1 MKKILSML
9 LVVVLSYTTYP
20 ETGMEGPTKDIEVEI
35 NPKMPKNDKKIFK
48 NIAKWYGSLRQ
59 MAMSSISTL
68 ESVQGLALSFQRHL
82 NAALNVSKRVTLIV
96 QNAANFDGKN
106 FIDKIVYLEENIFQ
120 QVDYLADYDIKE
132 LRESRANIGV
142 AMKEM
147 YTRGGEFKQKFHDCV
162 VPIYNTAIAKNISK
176 SFNNRISRRKR
187 DGQSPSG
194 VDVGVDIAQ
203 RTGEIVQMEH
213 GARDFE
219 ADISHEQIISSIEKQ
234 TDNVGDLSVQTQS
247 ETNKA
252 NSENAFKLLLRE
264 HDVYGTVVT
273 SLSQALIQKAQ
284 SANGIV
290 LQRKMLLYG
299 LESFLTEYSKQSEG
313 KK

>member
-1 MKKILSML
+1 MKNTFLLL
-9 LVVVLSYTTYP
+9 LVLVLSYTAYA

-132 LRESRANIGV
+132 LQESRANIGV

-147 YTRGGEFKQKFHDCV
+147 HTRGGEFKESFHKCAA
-162 VPIYNTAIAKNISK
+162 PIYNTAIAKNVSK
-176 SFNNRISRRKR
+176 SVNQRISRRKR
-187 DGQSPSG
+187 EGQLPSG
-194 VDVGVDIAQ
+194 NDVGVDLAQ
-203 RTGEIVQMEH
+203 RTGEVAQMEH

-219 ADISHEQIISSIEKQ
+219 ADVSHEQIVSSIEKQ
-234 TDNVGDLSVQTQS
+234 TDGNGDLSVQSQS
-247 ETNKA
+247 EANKA

-264 HDVYGTVVT
+264 HDVYGNVVT
-273 SLSQALIQKAQ
+273 SLSQALMQKAQ

-290 LQRKMLLYG
+290 FQRSMLLSG
-299 LESFLTEYSKQSEG
+299 VESFLTEYSKQSEG
-313 KK
+313 K

>member
-1 MKKILSML
+1 MKNTITIL
-9 LVVVLSYTTYP
+9 LVVVFSFSLYS
-20 ETGMEGPTKDIEVEI
+20 ETGMEGPTKKVEFET

-59 MAMSSISTL
+59 MAMLSVSTL

-96 QNAANFDGKN
+96 QNAASFDGKN

-132 LRESRANIGV
+132 LRASRANIGV

-147 YTRGGEFKQKFHDCV
+147 NTRGGEFKKKFHECAA
-162 VPIYNTAIAKNISK
+162 PIYNTAITKNLSK
-176 SFNNRISRRKR
+176 SINQRISRKKRK
-187 DGQSPSG
+187 GQSPSG
-194 VDVGVDIAQ
+194 NDIGVDLAQ
-203 RTGEIVQMEH
+203 RAGESAQMEH

-219 ADISHEQIISSIEKQ
+219 SDVSHEQIVSSIEKQ
-234 TDNVGDLSVQTQS
+234 TNSKGDLSVQSQS
-247 ETNKA
+247 EVNKA
-252 NSENAFKLLLRE
+252 NSENAYKLLLRE

-273 SLSQALIQKAQ
+273 SLSQALVQKAQ

-290 LQRKMLLYG
+290 FQRNMLLFG
-299 LESFLTEYSKQSEG
+299 VESFLTEYSNQS
-313 KK
+313 KDK

>member
-1 MKKILSML
+1 MKSTITIL
-9 LVVVLSYTTYP
+9 LVVVFSFSLYS
-20 ETGMEGPTKDIEVEI
+20 ETGMEGPTKKVEVEI

-48 NIAKWYGSLRQ
+48 NIAKWYGTLRQ

-96 QNAANFDGKN
+96 ENAANFDGKN
-106 FIDKIVYLEENIFQ
+106 FIEKIVYLEENIFQ

-147 YTRGGEFKQKFHDCV
+147 NTRGGEFKKKFHECATPV
-162 VPIYNTAIAKNISK
+162 YNTAIAKTVSK
-176 SFNNRISRRKR
+176 SVNQRISRRKR
-187 DGQSPSG
+187 KGQVPSG
-194 VDVGVDIAQ
+194 NDVGVDLAQ
-203 RTGEIVQMEH
+203 RTGESAQMEH

-219 ADISHEQIISSIEKQ
+219 GDISHEQIVTSIEKQ
-234 TDNVGDLSVQTQS
+234 TDSKGDLSVQSQS
-247 ETNKA
+247 EVNKA
-252 NSENAFKLLLRE
+252 NSENAYKLLLRE

-290 LQRKMLLYG
+290 FQRNMLLYG
-299 LESFLTEYSKQSEG
+299 VESFLTEYSKQSED
-313 KK
+313 K